1 MNLQNVPCVAN
12 QQQSDAQDV
21 KPSGTVKG
29 ICYFL
34 NYACG
39 TEIFCLVCWLT
50 SGFWSLWLPPK
61 LHCQDHLWH
70 RINTEMLKELYKGKQ
85 LS

>member
-39 TEIFCLVCWLT
+39 TVIFVLFV
-50 SGFWSLWLPPK
+50 G
-61 LHCQDHLWH
+61 
-70 RINTEMLKELYKGKQ
+70 
-85 LS
+85 